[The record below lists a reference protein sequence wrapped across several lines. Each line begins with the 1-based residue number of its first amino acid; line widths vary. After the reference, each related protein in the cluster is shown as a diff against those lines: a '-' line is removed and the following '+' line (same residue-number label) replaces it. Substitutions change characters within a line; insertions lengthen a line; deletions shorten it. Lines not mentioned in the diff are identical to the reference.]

1 MGSKQADARDLE
13 RQLWAATETI
23 REAVLRL
30 LQAGEIYPPVIVLAV
45 ARVAGEMGAN
55 AALEGGE
62 DVERLLGDLAEVM
75 RAAGLEHHA
84 LLQGAG
90 LAVTGN
96 AC

>member
-1 MGSKQADARDLE
+1 MGSKQADERDLE

-30 LQAGEIYPPVIVLAV
+30 QQVGGIYLPVLVLAV
-45 ARVAGEMGAN
+45 ARMAGEMGAN

-62 DVERLLGDLAEVM
+62 DVESLLGDLAEVM

-96 AC
+96 A